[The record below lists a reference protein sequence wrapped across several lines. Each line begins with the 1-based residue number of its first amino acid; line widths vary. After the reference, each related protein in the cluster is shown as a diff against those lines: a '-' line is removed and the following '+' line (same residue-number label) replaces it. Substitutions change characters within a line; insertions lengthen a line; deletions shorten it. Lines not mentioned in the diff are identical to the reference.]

1 MIMETYSELDLD
13 EMQDCVGWNG
23 YIPNLI
29 DPAEI
34 EELAGED
41 DGSEGDHPDEDCG
54 EPLSDRVLKSIRR
67 LGTVHV
73 RRMGCACS
81 HSTVTLSGQ
90 VTSAYARSV
99 VHTIASRVPG
109 VRHVVNQI
117 VVIDCEKQ
125 SREF

>member
-1 MIMETYSELDLD
+1 METYSEIDLD

-34 EELAGED
+34 EELAGGED
-41 DGSEGDHPDEDCG
+41 STNVDAEHHDDDSG
-54 EPLSDRVLKSIRR
+54 ETLSDRVLKSIRR

-73 RRMGCACS
+73 RRMGCSCS

-99 VHTIASRVPG
+99 VHAIACRVPG

-117 VVIDCEKQ
+117 AINDRDGR
-125 SREF
+125 SSDF